1 MKKEIKNFNHE
12 RKEYLET
19 NHEIQKVLN
28 WKSSLKEKI
37 ERVKISVEEHE
48 KKEST
53 KTAEI

>member
-1 MKKEIKNFNHE
+1 MKKEIKGFTNEKWEF
-12 RKEYLET
+12 LET

-28 WKSSLKEKI
+28 WKVSLKEKI
-37 ERVKISVEEHE
+37 EKTKMSVEEHE